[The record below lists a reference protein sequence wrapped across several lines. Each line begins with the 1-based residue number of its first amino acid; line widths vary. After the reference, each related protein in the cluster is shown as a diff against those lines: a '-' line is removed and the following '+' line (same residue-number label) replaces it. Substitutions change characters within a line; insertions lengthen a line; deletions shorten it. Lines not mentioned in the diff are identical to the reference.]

1 MVGKLSGH
9 LVVILCI
16 ALLIGALLLLGSLM
30 GPPPSQND
38 IMLITPPYQLA

>member
-1 MVGKLSGH
+1 MGSKLPGY

-16 ALLIGALLLLGSLM
+16 ALLIGVLLLLGSLM
-30 GPPPSQND
+30 GLSPSQTG